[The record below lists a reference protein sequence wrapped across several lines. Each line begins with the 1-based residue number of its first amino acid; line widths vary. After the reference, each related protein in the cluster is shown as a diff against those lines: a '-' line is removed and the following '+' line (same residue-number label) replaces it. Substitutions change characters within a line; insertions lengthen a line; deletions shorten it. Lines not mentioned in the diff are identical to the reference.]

1 MNSLLHL
8 VELRTWSFHSP
19 ILLTLLSPPSLYSS
33 PPPPLPNSPGS
44 VVKFNLPF
52 HLRALSVSSGSS
64 VCVGVWVCSCVSSA
78 LGLDGQAVCYPLF
91 LPTLTAHLTFTNPPS
106 VPRQQPRHANHQSQ
120 NYLSPAFSFCL
131 TLSSSLS
138 LSDKNTEILEDCR
151 RVIHCCSLL
160 F

>member
-8 VELRTWSFHSP
+8 VELRTCSFHP
-19 ILLTLLSPPSLYSS
+19 PLLTLLSSLSLHSS
-33 PPPPLPNSPGS
+33 PPLPSSPGS

-52 HLRALSVSSGSS
+52 HLRALSVSSGSP

-106 VPRQQPRHANHQSQ
+106 VPRQQPHHANHQSQ

-131 TLSSSLS
+131 PLSPPSLS
-138 LSDKNTEILEDCR
+138 LIRTQRS
-151 RVIHCCSLL
+151 
-160 F
+160 